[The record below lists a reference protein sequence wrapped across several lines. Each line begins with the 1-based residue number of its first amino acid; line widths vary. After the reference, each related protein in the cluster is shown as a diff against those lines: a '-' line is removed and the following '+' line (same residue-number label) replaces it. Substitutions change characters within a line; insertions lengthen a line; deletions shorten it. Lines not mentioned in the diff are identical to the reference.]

1 MAEEYRKQKRKVID
15 IKSPHL
21 AKKREEV
28 SYLKKE
34 TKEKE
39 FEEEEL
45 KINVLKEKP
54 KKSKEEEE
62 EEIPASKKRVFEE
75 ELYFEEPEYVFRQK
89 PSFRLPFKKS
99 TLFTI
104 LGIVALGFLFFYLS
118 FVVLAKAE
126 INIITKKIET
136 PFSSKIIF
144 DSNISSIDYERGIIP
159 ANLFVFKESASKDF
173 NSTGKGKDERK
184 ATGVVT
190 LINNYSTSPQVLVA
204 TTRLSTPDGKI
215 FRLDS
220 RTVIPAA
227 TTENGK
233 LVPSSIDVK
242 VTADQPGPEYNIG
255 PCQLPDCKFTIVG
268 FKGTAKYEGF
278 YGISKNP
285 MTGGASSAMPMVTA
299 EDIRQAEES
308 ILKEVSG
315 AINKAIEDKLP
326 KNLKLIPEG
335 KSGLKITSL
344 KTDAEVGDFR
354 QTFTLTAE
362 GEIKVLAFKEEDIYS
377 YIQKQ
382 LEKNKDEKY
391 IFYKNPQYNL
401 QFVKADF
408 TQGKLEVNLEAK
420 QILRFNLNEE
430 ELKKQILGRSQKE
443 ILDSFKDSEGIAEIT
458 IKLKPYW
465 LAKIP
470 KNSSKVKLSID

>member
-1 MAEEYRKQKRKVID
+1 MPEEFKQKRKVMD
-15 IKSPHL
+15 IKPPRL
-21 AKKREEV
+21 KKEKEKV
-28 SYLKKE
+28 SSFKKE

-39 FEEEEL
+39 VENGEL
-45 KINVLKEKP
+45 KINILKEKP
-54 KKSKEEEE
+54 KEEQKEEL
-62 EEIPASKKRVFEE
+62 PLPKKSIFEE
-75 ELYFEEPEYVFRQK
+75 ELYFEEPEYSFKSK
-89 PSFRLPFKKS
+89 PSFKLPFKKS
-99 TLFTI
+99 TIFTI
-104 LGIVALGFLFFYLS
+104 LGIVALGFLFYYLS

-126 INIITKKIET
+126 INIVTKKTEV

-144 DSNISSIDYERGIIP
+144 DSNVSSIDYEKGIIP
-159 ANLFVFKESASKDF
+159 ANLFVFKESASKNF
-173 NSTGKGKDERK
+173 NSTGKGKDEKK
-184 ATGVVT
+184 ATGLVT

-233 LVPSSIDVK
+233 LVPSSIEVK

-268 FKGTAKYEGF
+268 FKGTPKYEGF
-278 YGISKNP
+278 YGISENP
-285 MTGGASSAMPMVTA
+285 MKGGTSSAMPMVTA

-308 ILKEVSG
+308 ILKEVSE

-344 KTDAEVGDFR
+344 KADAEVGDFR

-362 GEIKVLAFKEEDIYS
+362 GEMKILAFKEEDIYS

-382 LEKNKDEKY
+382 LEKNKEEKY
-391 IFYKNPQYNL
+391 TFYQNPQYSF

-408 TQGKLEVNLEAK
+408 SQGKLEVNLEAK

-430 ELKKQILGRSQKE
+430 EIKKQVLGKSQKD
-443 ILDSFKDSEGIAEIT
+443 ILESFKDSEGIAEIT

-465 LAKIP
+465 LSKVP
-470 KNSSKVKLSID
+470 KNASKIKLSID